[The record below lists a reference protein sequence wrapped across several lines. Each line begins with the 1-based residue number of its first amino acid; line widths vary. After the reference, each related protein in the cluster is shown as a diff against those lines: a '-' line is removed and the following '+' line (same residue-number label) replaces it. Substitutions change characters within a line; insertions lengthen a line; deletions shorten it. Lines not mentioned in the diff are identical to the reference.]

1 MCFRSDFR
9 SPPGFLRV
17 LRFPPPVKLTFHDR
31 HLRLDMTLAVAEAL
45 SPNKPNRG
53 GDFTQKDPAHIF
65 HKDGSCGKLYE
76 LHELFLEEREV
87 WRLTFSTRPRGGGGP
102 ADPGFLRWGWGLMCH
117 PKEILKKKTH
127 THTSILPEPLHLSLK
142 QSNSYIGPH
151 HKVIFRLQF
160 TFLYLDI
167 PIIEG

>member
-1 MCFRSDFR
+1 
-9 SPPGFLRV
+9 
-17 LRFPPPVKLTFHDR
+17 
-31 HLRLDMTLAVAEAL
+31 MTLAVAEAL

-65 HKDGSCGKLYE
+65 HKDDSCGKLYE

-87 WRLTFSTRPRGGGGP
+87 WRLTFSTRPLGGG
-102 ADPGFLRWGWGLMCH
+102 ADPGFSSWGWGLMCH
-117 PKEILKKKTH
+117 PKEILKKKKWFDLSFLFLFLNVGADPLAPPPPH
-127 THTSILPEPLHLSLK
+127 PPTSILPEPLHLSLK
-142 QSNSYIGPH
+142 QSDSYIGPH